1 MIKKKCQLMENA
13 LNDPSWNPEINA
25 ELCMV
30 DCDNCPH
37 FTVSEK
43 DKLSNILD
51 ALFKH
56 FEKKFD
62 KILNPDLLNCIVQE
76 EDY

>member
-1 MIKKKCQLMENA
+1 MENA
-13 LNDPSWNPEINA
+13 LNDPGRDPGINA
-25 ELCMV
+25 ELCMGN
-30 DCDNCPH
+30 CNNCPH

-62 KILNPDLLNCIVQE
+62 KILNLDLLNCIVQE